1 MRRLATLILVLLLAR
16 RVRRRGASPSPSP
29 SPTTGFALR
38 RGPARRSR
46 RSARSAPA
54 GPDLAIDQGRLILH
68 GPEMAIYPGPLLPNL
83 QQRPLSQAGID
94 ALVAAARAA
103 GLLDGP
109 TDLTGGLKPGA
120 QTGHLLFVIDG
131 VEREVI
137 GDPTR
142 QIVCVT
148 APCDGAPGTPEAF
161 GQFWA
166 KVHDI
171 GSWLGS
177 ELGPEAPYIADRFAV
192 LLIEPVVDAIA
203 SAVDR
208 TVAPRHPMSQFGVA
222 LGGFA
227 AGSLWRHRGRRS
239 QGRAA
244 AFGAANELTHWT
256 DGTDAIFGVVVRPL
270 FPGEPDPCA

>member
-1 MRRLATLILVLLLAR
+1 MRRLATLVLAFLLLGGCA
-16 RVRRRGASPSPSP
+16 GAAASPSPSP
-29 SPTTGFALR
+29 ITGFALR
-38 RGPARRSR
+38 AWISQALPPVGAFST
-46 RSARSAPA
+46 A
-54 GPDLAIDQGRLILH
+54 GPDLAIDQGRLIIH
-68 GPEMAIYPGPLLPNL
+68 GPQMAIYPGPLLPNL
-83 QQRPLSQAGID
+83 LQRPLSQAGID

-109 TDLTGGLKPGA
+109 TDLTGGLMPGA

-148 APCDGAPGTPEAF
+148 APCDGVPGTPEAF

-171 GSWLGS
+171 GSWLGP
-177 ELGPEAPYIADRFAV
+177 ELGPEAPYIGDRFAV
-192 LLIEPVVDAIA
+192 LLIEPVVDGSLPPSTALWPL
-203 SAVDR
+203 D
-208 TVAPRHPMSQFGVA
+208 TPMSEFGVA
-222 LGGFA
+222 WPGSPPARCGVIEGDALKA
-227 AGSLWRHRGRRS
+227 AL
-239 QGRAA
+239 A
-244 AFGAANELTHWT
+244 AFGAANELTQWS
-256 DGTDAIFGVVVRPL
+256 DGTDIYGVVVRPL